1 MGCYTALMLLE
12 QNLAEKLAWAPW
24 TYPDTFSYVCA
35 RLRDIFGDRL
45 TAPLSIRTNAT
56 NPKKDPVR
64 NRYFKIIKA
73 AHAPPPGPSESSG
86 SSSGINR
93 DGGELS
99 ATGSDAGSARPR
111 FVTQAYVAKKQK
123 LKQQQQAQQQRVQ
136 SAQKLARRYAAA
148 PPASVHSLLRQQP
161 AMVVPLAATISQD
174 IVVAAY
180 ARRLRRVGI
189 VDLAD
194 EIGGGRFSPHAPDIS
209 EFDMHDASGHMLCAS
224 DRIVSVVSLC
234 MRDCGSK
241 GYESFSRKEKIR
253 VINSAKAFESSKITC
268 AKFSQQ
274 NPGLFVLSC
283 LGSGSS
289 SGSVQVYTYST
300 EIESRLITNLALRYR
315 FSPTKSSFWTCSIAG
330 SGNDTVIASGCSGSQ
345 AFVTTSWWRQP
356 KTRPITFTTFSKSD
370 ILSQTFDAEAPHNL
384 LFNGFRN
391 GSIVMHDRRSAAAGA
406 LEIATAHR
414 GAALCDLKFAW
425 GALRPERLVSCAM
438 DGTVRVW
445 DVRFV
450 GNEQNWWRRGG
461 AADPQPHR
469 HGRERCDDQSAA
481 RPGSHGEV
489 IQLRVPNS
497 HTKVNVDA
505 FWARGGG
512 HGVLVCGTENGG
524 VWGWCMRTGERVIQM
539 ARSRRRFGSAVNLP
553 GDADVDSDP
562 DTADYAP
569 VRIKCGEDGG
579 DRLLW
584 MTDGRSGV
592 AVSGTIA
599 MASLSPECTPLKDAY
614 YTCFNKWY
622 AEELLKGSFGG
633 NANGAKAAAG
643 SSGMRH
649 PVADGCQEL
658 FQTYKDCVWRAIR
671 EKKIDALIAEAR
683 KDEQQ

>member
-1 MGCYTALMLLE
+1 
-12 QNLAEKLAWAPW
+12 
-24 TYPDTFSYVCA
+24 
-35 RLRDIFGDRL
+35 
-45 TAPLSIRTNAT
+45 
-56 NPKKDPVR
+56 
-64 NRYFKIIKA
+64 
-73 AHAPPPGPSESSG
+73 
-86 SSSGINR
+86 
-93 DGGELS
+93 
-99 ATGSDAGSARPR
+99 
-111 FVTQAYVAKKQK
+111 
-123 LKQQQQAQQQRVQ
+123 
-136 SAQKLARRYAAA
+136 
-148 PPASVHSLLRQQP
+148 
-161 AMVVPLAATISQD
+161 
-174 IVVAAY
+174 
-180 ARRLRRVGI
+180 
-189 VDLAD
+189 
-194 EIGGGRFSPHAPDIS
+194 
-209 EFDMHDASGHMLCAS
+209 MHDASGHMLCAS

-253 VINSAKAFESSKITC
+253 VINSAKAFESSKFVMFGFGILFRFGASLYVLDGDRIETDN
-268 AKFSQQ
+268 K
-274 NPGLFVLSC
+274 PG
-283 LGSGSS
+283 
-289 SGSVQVYTYST
+289 
-300 EIESRLITNLALRYR
+300 A
-315 FSPTKSSFWTCSIAG
+315 SI
-330 SGNDTVIASGCSGSQ
+330 SLQSHKIAAPG
-345 AFVTTSWWRQP
+345 V
-356 KTRPITFTTFSKSD
+356 KHSKSD

-539 ARSRRRFGSAVNLP
+539 ARSRRRFESAVNLP

-584 MTDGRSGV
+584 MTDGRSG